1 MRAPDPAKTLKFAGD
16 SPLEGGGFELP
27 VPDQKVAASG
37 ERQRGQALLNVPYA
51 AGTRTQHCFH
61 NSGRFERVLLA
72 ITGVVSKK
80 CQSTLRSP
88 PVRGREAG
96 PRLRISA
103 LLLTKPSTNHPAY
116 LKPTDRGYLAPVR
129 VGVSRR
135 PPLSISRMRRSPPS
149 LSQGHAPGPIVDPTG
164 GVFQVGEDEPAPRVG
179 AGLNRP
185 P

>member
-1 MRAPDPAKTLKFAGD
+1 MPPSA
-16 SPLEGGGFELP
+16 LP
-27 VPDQKVAASG
+27 STSAASS
-37 ERQRGQALLNVPYA
+37 ALVS
-51 AGTRTQHCFH
+51 GT
-61 NSGRFERVLLA
+61 
-72 ITGVVSKK
+72 SKE
-80 CQSTLRSP
+80 TLRSP

-96 PRLRISA
+96 PRPRISA

-116 LKPTDRGYLAPVR
+116 LKPTDRGDLAPVR

-179 AGLNRP
+179 EGLNRTP
-185 P
+185 